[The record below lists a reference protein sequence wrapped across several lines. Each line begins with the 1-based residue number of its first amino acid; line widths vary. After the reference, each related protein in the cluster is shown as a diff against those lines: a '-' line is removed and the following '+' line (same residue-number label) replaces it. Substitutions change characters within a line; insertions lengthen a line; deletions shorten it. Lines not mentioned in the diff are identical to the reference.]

1 MMKASILAVLV
12 IALATATNCKLF
24 KLTKLSEPSLL
35 GLLYQVNSQAAI
47 EITPEAVTY
56 HGICTTCVLKSKDEV
71 ANPPKCTEMRCEGHN
86 ELKNIDT
93 FVLSFLDNVDQVD
106 SNGSVLGFKNSA
118 KDKWV
123 RFESQE

>member
-12 IALATATNCKLF
+12 VALASATNCKLF

-47 EITPEAVTY
+47 EITPEVITY
-56 HGICTTCVLKSKDEV
+56 HGICSTCVLKSKDEV
-71 ANPPKCTEMRCEGHN
+71 ANPTMCTKMLCKDHK
-86 ELKNIDT
+86 ELRKIDT
-93 FVLSFLDNVDQVD
+93 FVLSFLDDVDQVD

-123 RFESQE
+123 KFESQE